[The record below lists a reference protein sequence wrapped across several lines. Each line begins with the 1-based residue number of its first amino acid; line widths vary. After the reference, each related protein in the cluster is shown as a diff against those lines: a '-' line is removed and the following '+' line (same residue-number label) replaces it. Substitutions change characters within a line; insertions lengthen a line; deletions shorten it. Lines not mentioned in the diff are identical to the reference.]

1 MRLSLTSF
9 SSPTGALAF
18 AELGTVVPRSGAE
31 YAYFQEAYGGLHRFW
46 GPLPSFICSWVYV
59 VILRPAEVAV
69 IILTFSEYIC
79 QPFAYHMVCMP
90 AETQE
95 VVKKIIAILGLGQEP
110 SVCFRDLVPLLQ

>member
-1 MRLSLTSF
+1 MLF
-9 SSPTGALAF
+9 IPTGALAF

-59 VILRPAEVAV
+59 LILRPAEVAV

-79 QPFAYHMVCMP
+79 QPFAYHMGHMP
-90 AETQE
+90 SAYQET
-95 VVKKIIAILGLGQEP
+95 VKKMIAILGLGQ
-110 SVCFRDLVPLLQ
+110 